1 MDNSEIQTQE
11 YNTQEYSIEDVK
23 NQARY
28 LLYVAQFTK
37 DIPSEILQDIGGI
50 LDKIRDLQV

>member
-1 MDNSEIQTQE
+1 MDNSKVQ
-11 YNTQEYSIEDVK
+11 TQEYSIEDVK
-23 NQARY
+23 KQAHY